1 MESVKT
7 GKTNKVGKNTEMAHT
22 KTNKET
28 HFKQVS
34 AITNRIRS
42 IGGIFTKIAKKVR
55 ELVKKHPKKSSAALV
70 VLTPVAC
77 KRAKELDDKVQD
89 KSKQA
94 EKENKIN
101 WWKYSGLTIATSL
114 LLAACSA
121 GDIDKQI
128 ELEQEKQK
136 TEQEKKEAENAR
148 DRANK
153 SEIELEQ
160 ERQKTNKSGI
170 ELANSQIKAE
180 QERQKTEQE
189 KQKANK
195 SEIELEQ
202 QKQKTIN
209 TQRDLIKEQKDFI
222 KETEQNCQEKHG
234 QLFIKRARIK
244 TGITT
249 GIAIEIEAECKTPK
263 PTKTNQTPIQPKH
276 LPNSKHPHSQ
286 RGSKAQELI
295 AYLLFE
301 QKDFIIETEQKCQEK
316 HNQFFIKKAGIKGG
330 AIEVEAECKTPKPT
344 KTNQTP
350 IQPKHLPNSK
360 QPHSQRGS
368 KAQELIAYLQKELE
382 SLPYS
387 QKAIAKQVDFYKP
400 SSIAYLELDP
410 RDFKVTEEWQN
421 ENLKIRSKA
430 QAKMLE
436 MRKPQA
442 NLSPSQSFLFV
453 QRIFADINKEIEAAA
468 NTEKKAEK
476 VGYGY
481 SKRV

>member
-7 GKTNKVGKNTEMAHT
+7 GKTNKVGKNTEMANT

-34 AITNRIRS
+34 AITNIIRS
-42 IGGIFTKIAKKVR
+42 IGGIFTKIVKKVR
-55 ELVKKHPKKSSAALV
+55 ELFKKHPKKSKVALV
-70 VLTPVAC
+70 VLTHAAC

-94 EKENKIN
+94 EKENQIN

-114 LLAACSA
+114 LLAACST

-136 TEQEKKEAENAR
+136 ANKSGIELEQERQKTEQEKQKT
-148 DRANK
+148 NK

-189 KQKANK
+189 KQKTNK

-234 QLFIKRARIK
+234 QLFIKKTRIK

-263 PTKTNQTPIQPKH
+263 P
-276 LPNSKHPHSQ
+276 
-286 RGSKAQELI
+286 A
-295 AYLLFE
+295 
-301 QKDFIIETEQKCQEK
+301 
-316 HNQFFIKKAGIKGG
+316 
-330 AIEVEAECKTPKPT
+330 

-368 KAQELIAYLQKELE
+368 KTQELIAYLQKELE

-387 QKAIAKQVDFYKP
+387 QKAIAKQVNFYKP

-410 RDFKVTEEWQN
+410 RDLKVTEEWQN

-436 MRKPQA
+436 MRNPQA
-442 NLSPSQSFLFV
+442 HLSTSQNLLFV
-453 QRIFADINKEIEAAA
+453 QKIFADINKEIEATA

-476 VGYGY
+476 AGYGY
-481 SKRV
+481 SKRM

>member
-7 GKTNKVGKNTEMAHT
+7 GRTNKVGKNAETANT
-22 KTNKET
+22 KANKET

-34 AITNRIRS
+34 AIINTLRS
-42 IGGIFTKIAKKVR
+42 IGGIFTKIVKKVR
-55 ELVKKHPKKSSAALV
+55 ELVKKHPKKSNAALV
-70 VLTPVAC
+70 VLTHVAC
-77 KRAKELDDKVQD
+77 KRAKELDDKAQD

-94 EKENKIN
+94 EKENQIN

-114 LLAACSA
+114 LLAACNV

-128 ELEQEKQK
+128 ELEQEKKEVENARDRANKSGIELEQERQKTNKSGIELANSQIKAEQERQK
-136 TEQEKKEAENAR
+136 TEQEKQK
-148 DRANK
+148 ANK

-234 QLFIKRARIK
+234 QLFIKKARIK

-263 PTKTNQTPIQPKH
+263 P
-276 LPNSKHPHSQ
+276 
-286 RGSKAQELI
+286 A
-295 AYLLFE
+295 
-301 QKDFIIETEQKCQEK
+301 
-316 HNQFFIKKAGIKGG
+316 
-330 AIEVEAECKTPKPT
+330 

-360 QPHSQRGS
+360 QPHSQRES
-368 KAQELIAYLQKELE
+368 KTQELIAYLQKELE

-410 RDFKVTEEWQN
+410 RDFKVTEEWQK

-436 MRKPQA
+436 MRNVKPDPQA
-442 NLSPSQSFLFV
+442 HLSTSQSLLFV
-453 QRIFADINKEIEAAA
+453 QKIFADVNKEIEAAA

-476 VGYGY
+476 AGYGY

>member
-1 MESVKT
+1 MKSVKT
-7 GKTNKVGKNTEMAHT
+7 GKTNKVGKNTEVANT

-34 AITNRIRS
+34 AIINTLRS

-55 ELVKKHPKKSSAALV
+55 ELFKKHPKKSNAALV
-70 VLTPVAC
+70 VLTHVAC

-94 EKENKIN
+94 EKENQIN
-101 WWKYSGLTIATSL
+101 WWKHSGLTIATSL
-114 LLAACSA
+114 LLAACNA

-128 ELEQEKQK
+128 ELEQEK
-136 TEQEKKEAENAR
+136 KEVESAR

-153 SEIELEQ
+153 SGIELEQQRQKTEQ
-160 ERQKTNKSGI
+160 ERQKTEQEKQKTNKSGIELEQQRQKTEQEKQKTNKSEI

-180 QERQKTEQE
+180 QE
-189 KQKANK
+189 
-195 SEIELEQ
+195 
-202 QKQKTIN
+202 KQKTIN

-234 QLFIKRARIK
+234 QLFIKKTRIK

-249 GIAIEIEAECKTPK
+249 GIAIEI
-263 PTKTNQTPIQPKH
+263 
-276 LPNSKHPHSQ
+276 
-286 RGSKAQELI
+286 
-295 AYLLFE
+295 
-301 QKDFIIETEQKCQEK
+301 
-316 HNQFFIKKAGIKGG
+316 
-330 AIEVEAECKTPKPT
+330 EAECKTPKPT

-387 QKAIAKQVDFYKP
+387 QKTIAKQVNFYKP

-436 MRKPQA
+436 MRNPQA
-442 NLSPSQSFLFV
+442 NLSTSQSLLFV
-453 QRIFADINKEIEAAA
+453 QKIFADVNKEIEAVAD
-468 NTEKKAEK
+468 TEKKAEK
-476 VGYGY
+476 AGYGY

>member
-7 GKTNKVGKNTEMAHT
+7 GKTNKVGKNTEMANT

-28 HFKQVS
+28 HFKQAS
-34 AITNRIRS
+34 AITNTLRS
-42 IGGIFTKIAKKVR
+42 IGGFFTKIAKRVR
-55 ELVKKHPKKSSAALV
+55 ELVKRHPKKSNAALV
-70 VLTPVAC
+70 VLTHVAC
-77 KRAKELDDKVQD
+77 KKAKELDDKVQD

-94 EKENKIN
+94 EKENQIN
-101 WWKYSGLTIATSL
+101 WWKYSGLTIAASL

-128 ELEQEKQK
+128 ELEQEK
-136 TEQEKKEAENAR
+136 KEAENAR

-153 SEIELEQ
+153 SGIELEQ
-160 ERQKTNKSGI
+160 EKQKTSNI
-170 ELANSQIKAE
+170 ETNSQIKAE

-189 KQKANK
+189 KQK
-195 SEIELEQ
+195 
-202 QKQKTIN
+202 TIN
-209 TQRDLIKEQKDFI
+209 TQKDFI
-222 KETEQNCQEKHG
+222 KYAEQN
-234 QLFIKRARIK
+234 
-244 TGITT
+244 
-249 GIAIEIEAECKTPK
+249 
-263 PTKTNQTPIQPKH
+263 
-276 LPNSKHPHSQ
+276 
-286 RGSKAQELI
+286 
-295 AYLLFE
+295 
-301 QKDFIIETEQKCQEK
+301 CQEK
-316 HNQFFIKKAGIKGG
+316 HNQFFIKKAGIKAGIG
-330 AIEVEAECKTPKPT
+330 IEVEAECKTPKPT

-360 QPHSQRGS
+360 QPRSQRGS

-436 MRKPQA
+436 MRSLKPDSQA
-442 NLSPSQSFLFV
+442 HLSTSQSLLFL
-453 QRIFADINKEIEAAA
+453 QKIFADVSKEIEAVA

-476 VGYGY
+476 AGYGY
-481 SKRV
+481 SKRM

>member
-1 MESVKT
+1 MKSVKT
-7 GKTNKVGKNTEMAHT
+7 GKTNKVGKNTEVANT
-22 KTNKET
+22 KTSKET

-34 AITNRIRS
+34 AITNTLRS

-55 ELVKKHPKKSSAALV
+55 ELFKKHPKKSKVALV
-70 VLTPVAC
+70 VLTHAAC

-94 EKENKIN
+94 EKENQIN

-114 LLAACSA
+114 LLAACNV

-128 ELEQEKQK
+128 ELEQERQK
-136 TEQEKKEAENAR
+136 T
-148 DRANK
+148 NK

-234 QLFIKRARIK
+234 QLFIKRTRIK

-263 PTKTNQTPIQPKH
+263 P
-276 LPNSKHPHSQ
+276 
-286 RGSKAQELI
+286 A
-295 AYLLFE
+295 
-301 QKDFIIETEQKCQEK
+301 
-316 HNQFFIKKAGIKGG
+316 
-330 AIEVEAECKTPKPT
+330 

-360 QPHSQRGS
+360 QPRSQRGS

-387 QKAIAKQVDFYKP
+387 QKAIAKQVDFYRP

-410 RDFKVTEEWQN
+410 RDFNVTEEWQN

-436 MRKPQA
+436 MRHLKTDPQA
-442 NLSPSQSFLFV
+442 HLPTSQSLLFV
-453 QRIFADINKEIEAAA
+453 QKIFADVNKEIKVVA
-468 NTEKKAEK
+468 NTEKKVEK
-476 VGYGY
+476 AGYGY

>member
-7 GKTNKVGKNTEMAHT
+7 GKTNKVGKNTEITNT
-22 KTNKET
+22 KANKET

-34 AITNRIRS
+34 AITNIIRS
-42 IGGIFTKIAKKVR
+42 IGGFFTKIAKRVR
-55 ELVKKHPKKSSAALV
+55 ELVKKHPKKSRAALV
-70 VLTPVAC
+70 VLTHVAC
-77 KRAKELDDKVQD
+77 KKAKELDDKVQD

-94 EKENKIN
+94 EKENQIN
-101 WWKYSGLTIATSL
+101 WWKYSGLTIAASL

-128 ELEQEKQK
+128 ELEQEK
-136 TEQEKKEAENAR
+136 KEAENAR

-153 SEIELEQ
+153 SGIELEQ
-160 ERQKTNKSGI
+160 EKQKTNKSGI

-189 KQKANK
+189 KQKTNK
-195 SEIELEQ
+195 SGIELEQ

-234 QLFIKRARIK
+234 QLFIKKARIK

-276 LPNSKHPHSQ
+276 LPNSK
-286 RGSKAQELI
+286 
-295 AYLLFE
+295 
-301 QKDFIIETEQKCQEK
+301 
-316 HNQFFIKKAGIKGG
+316 
-330 AIEVEAECKTPKPT
+330 
-344 KTNQTP
+344 
-350 IQPKHLPNSK
+350 QPR
-360 QPHSQRGS
+360 SQRGS

-410 RDFKVTEEWQN
+410 RDFNATEEWQK

-436 MRKPQA
+436 MRSLKPDPQTH
-442 NLSPSQSFLFV
+442 LPTSQSLLFV
-453 QRIFADINKEIEAAA
+453 QKIFADINKEIKAVA

-476 VGYGY
+476 AGYGY
-481 SKRV
+481 SKRM

>member
-7 GKTNKVGKNTEMAHT
+7 GKTNKIGKNTETANA

-34 AITNRIRS
+34 TIANTIRS

-70 VLTPVAC
+70 VLTHVAC
-77 KRAKELDDKVQD
+77 KKAKELDDKVQD

-94 EKENKIN
+94 EKENQIN
-101 WWKYSGLTIATSL
+101 WWKYSGLTIVTSL

-121 GDIDKQI
+121 GDTDKQI
-128 ELEQEKQK
+128 ELEQERQKANKSGIELEQERQK
-136 TEQEKKEAENAR
+136 TEQERQKT
-148 DRANK
+148 NK

-222 KETEQNCQEKHG
+222 KYAEQNCQENHN
-234 QLFIKRARIK
+234 QFFIKKVGIK
-244 TGITT
+244 AGI
-249 GIAIEIEAECKTPK
+249 GIEVEAECKTSK
-263 PTKTNQTPIQPKH
+263 PAKTNQTPIQPKH
-276 LPNSKHPHSQ
+276 
-286 RGSKAQELI
+286 
-295 AYLLFE
+295 F
-301 QKDFIIETEQKCQEK
+301 
-316 HNQFFIKKAGIKGG
+316 
-330 AIEVEAECKTPKPT
+330 
-344 KTNQTP
+344 
-350 IQPKHLPNSK
+350 PNSK
-360 QPHSQRGS
+360 QPRSQRGS

-410 RDFKVTEEWQN
+410 RDFNVAEEWQK

-436 MRKPQA
+436 MRSLKPDSQA
-442 NLSPSQSFLFV
+442 HLSTLKKV
-453 QRIFADINKEIEAAA
+453 
-468 NTEKKAEK
+468 EKA
-476 VGYGY
+476 GYGY
-481 SKRV
+481 SKRM